1 MGYRRRGK
9 RSYFHD
15 KRNEQ
20 SFEHAEQPNHIHFKL
35 TDNIDEIHRILGN
48 SADLQIKVFQ
58 IDPSNSVHAC
68 LVYLKG
74 LSEQQSIDEFLST
87 VVLHNQRDISEHLD
101 DLPFGQ
107 LKKCDEWNTVIQTVL
122 SGDLILFVDG
132 INKGL
137 ILETDKQEFRSV
149 EESKA
154 EPVVRGP
161 KESFTETIEVNVA
174 MIRRKIKDPNLQINS
189 KQIGRS
195 TNTDVVVIHLK
206 GVANEK
212 IVAEVHARLSQIDI
226 DGILESGNIEELI
239 EDDIYTP
246 FPTIFNSEKP
256 DVIAAGL
263 LEGKVAII
271 VDGTP
276 FVLLVPALFVQFF
289 QSAEDYYQR
298 WDIASLLRLL
308 RVFSFFIS
316 LLGPAFYIA
325 LTTFHHEML
334 PTNLLISLAAQREG
348 IPFPAIF
355 EAILM
360 EVTLEIL
367 REAGIRLPVAVGQTI
382 SIVGALVIG
391 QAAVEAGFV
400 SPAMVI
406 VVSITAISNFIIPS
420 YNLAISIRILRFL
433 FMLAAA
439 TFGLY
444 GIALALFALSL
455 HLCSLRSFGVPYMS
469 PLAPYNSQ
477 DQKDSLIRL
486 PQSHLFT
493 RPKMIQQ
500 KDNVRQNPK
509 SSK

>member
-1 MGYRRRGK
+1 MSYRK
-9 RSYFHD
+9 KV
-15 KRNEQ
+15 KRNNISRQ
-20 SFEHAEQPNHIHFKL
+20 SGNNEHAPFIHEKL
-35 TDNIDEIHRILGN
+35 ADNIDEIHHILGN
-48 SADLQIKVFQ
+48 SSDLQIKVFQ
-58 IDPSNSVHAC
+58 IDPSNSVHAS

-74 LSEQQSIDEFLST
+74 LSEEQSIDDFIATIALR
-87 VVLHNQRDISEHLD
+87 NQTNIKEHLD
-101 DLPFGQ
+101 QLPIGDLEKSSDWGS
-107 LKKCDEWNTVIQTVL
+107 VIQSIL
-122 SGDLILFVDG
+122 SGDLVLLIDG
-132 INKGL
+132 IDNGF
-137 ILETDKQEFRSV
+137 ILETDKQNFRSV

-161 KESFTETIEVNVA
+161 KESFTETLEVNVA
-174 MIRRKIKDPNLQINS
+174 MIRRKLKDPNLQIKS
-189 KQIGRS
+189 TKIGRS
-195 TNTDVVVIHLK
+195 TNTDVAVLHLK
-206 GVANEK
+206 GIANEK
-212 IVAEVHARLSQIDI
+212 IVQEVNDRLDQIDI
-226 DGILESGNIEELI
+226 DGIFESGNIEELI
-239 EDDIYTP
+239 EDKTFTP
-246 FPTIFNSEKP
+246 FPTMFNSEKP

-263 LEGKVAII
+263 LEGKIAII
-271 VDGTP
+271 IDGTP
-276 FVLLVPALFVQFF
+276 FVLLVPALFIQFF

-298 WDIASLLRLL
+298 WDISSLLRLL

-433 FMLAAA
+433 FMLSAA

-444 GIALALFALSL
+444 GIALGLFALSL

-469 PLAPYNSQ
+469 PLAPYNNQ
-477 DQKDSLIRL
+477 DQKDSLIRM
-486 PQSHLFT
+486 PQNYLFT
-493 RPKMIQQ
+493 RPKLIQQ
-500 KDNVRQNPK
+500 NNTVRQNAK